1 MAKQAESVPAQEN
14 ASFSIKSV
22 QTWRAVLRRAVAWK
36 TARYTKGDIEATVVG
51 ITDADGTVGYGY
63 MPSMSI
69 VGESPL
75 SSESLIQA
83 LLVPVMKDRSFVGIQ
98 PILREIEQVLG
109 ANFQTKFAIEEA
121 LWDLLAK
128 KLQTPLVNLI
138 GGACRSEVP
147 AMRMLGLKPPQ
158 ETAAEAKA
166 LVDRG
171 YRHVKVK
178 IGLDEKRDLET
189 VQRVRDAIGEDVF
202 LSADAN
208 QAYAPMQAVRV
219 LRQLENV
226 SLGLVEQPV
235 RRDDVRGMAFVRQN
249 ISIPVMA
256 DEGIETATDA
266 LRHIEAGAMD
276 AVSIKLWKMGG
287 LYRGRDI
294 ASVCNAANVRVH
306 VGSTAGSQLLE
317 AIQLHFCASLPEPI
331 STKPKPRDWP
341 VNLSEITLADSTVP
355 CAWNIS
361 CSCPSVTEKGKPP
374 TYTLLFMFSSYK
386 RMLVSL
392 AFRNLM
398 ANGSR
403 TWRTRNLKPRPGRIV
418 L

>member
-1 MAKQAESVPAQEN
+1 MAKQAEN
-14 ASFSIKSV
+14 ASARESASINIKSV

-51 ITDADGTVGYGY
+51 ITDTDGIVGYGY

-83 LLVPVMKDRSFVGIQ
+83 LLVPVMKGRSFVGIQ
-98 PILREIEQVLG
+98 PVLREVEQVLG
-109 ANFQTKFAIEEA
+109 GNFQTKFAIEEA
-121 LWDLLAK
+121 LWDLFAK
-128 KLQTPLVNLI
+128 RLQTPLVNLI
-138 GGACRSEVP
+138 GGACRLEVP
-147 AMRMLGLKPPQ
+147 VMRMLGLKPPQ

-178 IGLDEKRDLET
+178 IGVDEKRDLET
-189 VQRVRDAIGEDVF
+189 VRRVRDTIGEDVF

-208 QAYAPMQAVRV
+208 QAYAPMEAVRV
-219 LRQLENV
+219 LRQLENAN
-226 SLGLVEQPV
+226 LGLVEQPV

-249 ISIPVMA
+249 ISVPIMA

-317 AIQLHFCASLPEPI
+317 AIQLHFCASLPDLFGGAEI
-331 STKPKPRDWP
+331 SEFESLTDDPASGLVVQNGALR
-341 VNLSEITLADSTVP
+341 V
-355 CAWNIS
+355 
-361 CSCPSVTEKGKPP
+361 PSVPGLGVMIDHNKLRETTGLWEGK
-374 TYTLLFMFSSYK
+374 
-386 RMLVSL
+386 
-392 AFRNLM
+392 
-398 ANGSR
+398 
-403 TWRTRNLKPRPGRIV
+403 
-418 L
+418 

>member
-1 MAKQAESVPAQEN
+1 LVTKAENLPAQES
-14 ASFSIKSV
+14 AGFTIRSV
-22 QTWRAVLRRAVAWK
+22 RTWRAVLRRAVAWK

-51 ITDADGTVGYGY
+51 ITDAQGTVGYGY

-69 VGESPL
+69 VGETPL
-75 SSESLIQA
+75 SSEALIQT

-98 PILREIEQVLG
+98 PVLRDIEQVLG

-121 LWDLLAK
+121 LWDLMAK

-138 GGACRSEVP
+138 GGACRLEVP
-147 AMRMLGLKPPQ
+147 VMRMLGLKPPQ

-171 YRHVKVK
+171 YRYVKVK
-178 IGLDEKRDLET
+178 IGLDEKRDVET
-189 VQRVRDAIGEDVF
+189 VRRVRDAVGEEVF

-208 QAYAPMQAVRV
+208 QAYVPMEAVRV
-219 LRQLENV
+219 LRRLENAR
-226 SLGLVEQPV
+226 LGLVEQPV
-235 RRDDVRGMAFVRQN
+235 RRDDIRGMAFVRQN
-249 ISIPVMA
+249 VSIPVMA

-294 ASVCNAANVRVH
+294 ASVCAAANVSVH

-317 AIQLHFCASLPEPI
+317 AIQLHFCASLPDLFGGAEI
-331 STKPKPRDWP
+331 SEFESLTNDPASGLVVENGALR
-341 VNLSEITLADSTVP
+341 VP
-355 CAWNIS
+355 CVPGLGVMIDHNKLRETTGLW
-361 CSCPSVTEKGKPP
+361 EGK
-374 TYTLLFMFSSYK
+374 
-386 RMLVSL
+386 
-392 AFRNLM
+392 
-398 ANGSR
+398 
-403 TWRTRNLKPRPGRIV
+403 
-418 L
+418 

>member
-1 MAKQAESVPAQEN
+1 MCFSIGTHRSLVRRKFILARQVQNFSAREN
-14 ASFSIKSV
+14 VGFTIKSV

-36 TARYTKGDIEATVVG
+36 TARYTKGDIEATVIG

-75 SSESLIQA
+75 SSESLIQS
-83 LLVPVMKDRSFVGIQ
+83 LLIPVMQGPSFIGIQ
-98 PILREIEQVLG
+98 PVLREVEQVLG

-138 GGACRSEVP
+138 GGACRSEVQV
-147 AMRMLGLKPPQ
+147 MRMLGLKPPK

-178 IGLDEKRDLET
+178 IGVDEKRDLET
-189 VQRVRDAIGEDVF
+189 VHQVRDAIGEDVF

-219 LRQLENV
+219 LRKLENAN
-226 SLGLVEQPV
+226 LGLVEQPV

-249 ISIPVMA
+249 VSVPIMA
-256 DEGIETATDA
+256 DEGI
-266 LRHIEAGAMD
+266 R
-276 AVSIKLWKMGG
+276 
-287 LYRGRDI
+287 
-294 ASVCNAANVRVH
+294 
-306 VGSTAGSQLLE
+306 
-317 AIQLHFCASLPEPI
+317 
-331 STKPKPRDWP
+331 
-341 VNLSEITLADSTVP
+341 SE
-355 CAWNIS
+355 
-361 CSCPSVTEKGKPP
+361 E
-374 TYTLLFMFSSYK
+374 
-386 RMLVSL
+386 R
-392 AFRNLM
+392 R
-398 ANGSR
+398 
-403 TWRTRNLKPRPGRIV
+403 
-418 L
+418 

>member
-1 MAKQAESVPAQEN
+1 MAKQAEN
-14 ASFSIKSV
+14 ASARESASISIKSV

-51 ITDADGTVGYGY
+51 ITDTDGIVGYGY

-83 LLVPVMKDRSFVGIQ
+83 LLVPVMKGRSFVGIQ
-98 PILREIEQVLG
+98 PVLREVEQVLG
-109 ANFQTKFAIEEA
+109 GNFQTKFAIEEA
-121 LWDLLAK
+121 LWDLFAK
-128 KLQTPLVNLI
+128 RLQTPLVNLI
-138 GGACRSEVP
+138 GGACRLEVP
-147 AMRMLGLKPPQ
+147 VMRMLGLKPPQ

-178 IGLDEKRDLET
+178 IGVDEKRDLET
-189 VQRVRDAIGEDVF
+189 VRRVRDTIGEDVF

-208 QAYAPMQAVRV
+208 QAYAPMEAVRV
-219 LRQLENV
+219 LRQLENAN
-226 SLGLVEQPV
+226 LGLVEQPV

-249 ISIPVMA
+249 VSVPIMA

-317 AIQLHFCASLPEPI
+317 AIQLHFCASLPDLFGGAEI
-331 STKPKPRDWP
+331 SEFESLTDDPASGLVVQNGALRVPK
-341 VNLSEITLADSTVP
+341 VP
-355 CAWNIS
+355 GLGVMIDHNKLRETTGLW
-361 CSCPSVTEKGKPP
+361 EGK
-374 TYTLLFMFSSYK
+374 
-386 RMLVSL
+386 
-392 AFRNLM
+392 
-398 ANGSR
+398 
-403 TWRTRNLKPRPGRIV
+403 
-418 L
+418 

>member
-1 MAKQAESVPAQEN
+1 MAKQAEN
-14 ASFSIKSV
+14 ASARESASISIKSV

-51 ITDADGTVGYGY
+51 ITDTDGIVGYGY

-83 LLVPVMKDRSFVGIQ
+83 LLVPVMKGRSFVGIQ
-98 PILREIEQVLG
+98 PVLREVEQVLG
-109 ANFQTKFAIEEA
+109 GNFQTKFAIEEA
-121 LWDLLAK
+121 LWDLFAK
-128 KLQTPLVNLI
+128 RLQTPLVNLI
-138 GGACRSEVP
+138 GGACRLEVP
-147 AMRMLGLKPPQ
+147 VMRMLGLKPPQ

-178 IGLDEKRDLET
+178 IGVDEKRDLET
-189 VQRVRDAIGEDVF
+189 VRRVRDTIGEDVF

-208 QAYAPMQAVRV
+208 QAYAPMEAVRV
-219 LRQLENV
+219 LRQLENAN
-226 SLGLVEQPV
+226 LGLVEQPV

-249 ISIPVMA
+249 VSVPIMA

-266 LRHIEAGAMD
+266 LRHIESGAMD

-317 AIQLHFCASLPEPI
+317 AIQLHFCASLP
-331 STKPKPRDWP
+331 D
-341 VNLSEITLADSTVP
+341 LFGGAEIAEFESLTDDPASGLVVQNGALRV
-355 CAWNIS
+355 
-361 CSCPSVTEKGKPP
+361 PSVPGLGVMIDHNKLRETTGLWEGK
-374 TYTLLFMFSSYK
+374 
-386 RMLVSL
+386 
-392 AFRNLM
+392 
-398 ANGSR
+398 
-403 TWRTRNLKPRPGRIV
+403 
-418 L
+418 

>member
-1 MAKQAESVPAQEN
+1 MAKQAESAPAQESV
-14 ASFSIKSV
+14 SFTIKSV

-51 ITDADGTVGYGY
+51 ITDSNGTVGYGY

-75 SSESLIQA
+75 SSESLIQT
-83 LLVPVMKDRSFVGIQ
+83 LLVPVMKGRSFIGIQ
-98 PILREIEQVLG
+98 PVLREVEQVLG
-109 ANFQTKFAIEEA
+109 ANFQTKFTIEEA
-121 LWDLLAK
+121 LWDLVAK
-128 KLQTPLVNLI
+128 RLQTPLVNLI
-138 GGACRSEVP
+138 GGACRLEVP
-147 AMRMLGLKPPQ
+147 VMRMLGLKAPQ
-158 ETAAEAKA
+158 ETADEAKA

-178 IGLDEKRDLET
+178 IGLDEKRDIDT
-189 VQRVRDAIGEDVF
+189 VRRVRDAIGVDVF
-202 LSADAN
+202 MSADAN

-219 LRQLENV
+219 LRALENV
-226 SLGLVEQPV
+226 SLGVVEQPV

-249 ISIPVMA
+249 VSVPIMA

-294 ASVCNAANVRVH
+294 ASVCNAANVKVH

-317 AIQLHFCASLPEPI
+317 AIQLHFCAALPDLFGGAEISEFESLTNDPASGLVVENGALRVPNAPGLGVVI
-331 STKPKPRDWP
+331 DHSKLRDTTGLW
-341 VNLSEITLADSTVP
+341 E
-355 CAWNIS
+355 
-361 CSCPSVTEKGKPP
+361 GK
-374 TYTLLFMFSSYK
+374 
-386 RMLVSL
+386 
-392 AFRNLM
+392 
-398 ANGSR
+398 
-403 TWRTRNLKPRPGRIV
+403 
-418 L
+418 

>member
-1 MAKQAESVPAQEN
+1 MAKQVKGVPGQEGS
-14 ASFSIKSV
+14 SFGIKSV

-51 ITDADGTVGYGY
+51 ITDIDGTVGYGF

-75 SSESLIQA
+75 SSESLIET
-83 LLVPVMKDRSFVGIQ
+83 LLAPVMKGRSFICIQ
-98 PILREIEQVLG
+98 PVLGEVEQVLG

-128 KLQTPLVNLI
+128 RLQTPLVNLI
-138 GGACRSEVP
+138 GGPCRLEVP
-147 AMRMLGLKPPQ
+147 VMRMLGLKPPQ

-166 LVDRG
+166 LVDQG
-171 YRHVKVK
+171 YRHIKVK

-189 VQRVRDAIGEDVF
+189 VRRVRDTIGEDVF

-219 LRQLENV
+219 LRKLENV

-235 RRDDVRGMAFVRQN
+235 RRDDIRGMAFVRQN
-249 ISIPVMA
+249 VSVPIMA

-317 AIQLHFCASLPEPI
+317 AMQLHFCASLPDLFGGAEIGEFESLTNDPASGLVVENGALRVPSAPGLGVMI
-331 STKPKPRDWP
+331 DHNKLRDTTGLW
-341 VNLSEITLADSTVP
+341 E
-355 CAWNIS
+355 
-361 CSCPSVTEKGKPP
+361 GK
-374 TYTLLFMFSSYK
+374 
-386 RMLVSL
+386 
-392 AFRNLM
+392 
-398 ANGSR
+398 
-403 TWRTRNLKPRPGRIV
+403 
-418 L
+418 

>member
-1 MAKQAESVPAQEN
+1 LAKQVENIQFEEN
-14 ASFSIKSV
+14 AMFTIKSV
-22 QTWRAVLRRAVAWK
+22 QTWRAVLRRATAWK

-51 ITDADGTVGYGY
+51 LTDADGTVGYGY

-75 SSESLIQA
+75 SSESLIQS
-83 LLVPVMKDRSFVGIQ
+83 LLIPVMQGRNFIGIQ
-98 PILREIEQVLG
+98 PVLREVEQILG

-138 GGACRSEVP
+138 GGACRSEVQ
-147 AMRMLGLKPPQ
+147 AMRMLGLKLPQ

-189 VQRVRDAIGEDVF
+189 VQQVRDAIGEDVF

-219 LRQLENV
+219 LRKLENAN
-226 SLGLVEQPV
+226 LGLVEQPV
-235 RRDDVRGMAFVRQN
+235 HRDDVRGMAFVRQN
-249 ISIPVMA
+249 VSVPIMA

-294 ASVCNAANVRVH
+294 ASVCSAANVRIH
-306 VGSTAGSQLLE
+306 VGSTAGSQLME
-317 AIQLHFCASLPEPI
+317 AIQLHFCAALTDLFGGAEIAEFESLTNDPASGLIVENG
-331 STKPKPRDWP
+331 SLR
-341 VNLSEITLADSTVP
+341 V
-355 CAWNIS
+355 
-361 CSCPSVTEKGKPP
+361 PSVPGLGVTIDHSKLRETTGRWEEK
-374 TYTLLFMFSSYK
+374 
-386 RMLVSL
+386 
-392 AFRNLM
+392 
-398 ANGSR
+398 
-403 TWRTRNLKPRPGRIV
+403 
-418 L
+418 

>member
-1 MAKQAESVPAQEN
+1 MAKQAEN
-14 ASFSIKSV
+14 ASARESASINIKSV

-51 ITDADGTVGYGY
+51 ITDTDGTVGYGY

-83 LLVPVMKDRSFVGIQ
+83 LLIPVMKDRSFVGIQ

-171 YRHVKVK
+171 YRYVKVK

-266 LRHIEAGAMD
+266 LRHIEAGSMD

-317 AIQLHFCASLPEPI
+317 AIQLHFCASLPDLFGGAEI
-331 STKPKPRDWP
+331 SEFESLTNDPASGLVVENGALR
-341 VNLSEITLADSTVP
+341 V
-355 CAWNIS
+355 
-361 CSCPSVTEKGKPP
+361 PSVPGLGVTIDHDKLRDTTGLWEGK
-374 TYTLLFMFSSYK
+374 
-386 RMLVSL
+386 
-392 AFRNLM
+392 
-398 ANGSR
+398 
-403 TWRTRNLKPRPGRIV
+403 
-418 L
+418 

>member
-1 MAKQAESVPAQEN
+1 LATQAESAPVQEN
-14 ASFSIKSV
+14 AMFTIKSV
-22 QTWRAVLRRAVAWK
+22 RTWRAVLRRAVAWK

-69 VGESPL
+69 VGESPV
-75 SSESLIQA
+75 SSESLIQG
-83 LLVPVMKDRSFVGIQ
+83 LLIPVIKDRSFVGIQ
-98 PILREIEQVLG
+98 LVLREIEQVLG

-138 GGACRSEVP
+138 GGACRAEVP
-147 AMRMLGLKPPQ
+147 VMRMLGLKPPQ

-171 YRHVKVK
+171 YRYVKVK

-189 VQRVRDAIGEDVF
+189 VRRVRDSIGEDVF

-208 QAYAPMQAVRV
+208 QAYAPMQAVHV
-219 LRQLENV
+219 LRKLESAN
-226 SLGLVEQPV
+226 LGLVEQPV
-235 RRDDVRGMAFVRQN
+235 RRDDIRGMAFVRQN
-249 ISIPVMA
+249 VSVPIMA

-276 AVSIKLWKMGG
+276 AVSIKVWKMGG

-294 ASVCNAANVRVH
+294 ASVCQAANVGIH
-306 VGSTAGSQLLE
+306 VGSTAGSQLME
-317 AIQLHFCASLPEPI
+317 AIQLHFCASLPDLFGGAEI
-331 STKPKPRDWP
+331 SEFESLTNDPASGLVVENGALR
-341 VNLSEITLADSTVP
+341 V
-355 CAWNIS
+355 
-361 CSCPSVTEKGKPP
+361 PSVPGLGVVIDHDKLRETTGLWDGK
-374 TYTLLFMFSSYK
+374 
-386 RMLVSL
+386 
-392 AFRNLM
+392 
-398 ANGSR
+398 
-403 TWRTRNLKPRPGRIV
+403 
-418 L
+418 

>member
-1 MAKQAESVPAQEN
+1 MAKQAENVPAREN
-14 ASFSIKSV
+14 TSFTIKSV
-22 QTWRAVLRRAVAWK
+22 QTWRAILRRAVAWK

-75 SSESLIQA
+75 SSESLIQT
-83 LLVPVMKDRSFVGIQ
+83 LLIPVMQGRCFVGIQ
-98 PILREIEQVLG
+98 PVLYEVDQVLG

-128 KLQTPLVNLI
+128 RMQTPLVNLI
-138 GGACRSEVP
+138 GGACRLEVP
-147 AMRMLGLKPPQ
+147 VMRMLGLKPPQ

-189 VQRVRDAIGEDVF
+189 VRRVRDAIGEDVF

-208 QAYAPMQAVRV
+208 QAYAPMHAVRV
-219 LRQLENV
+219 LRKLENAN
-226 SLGLVEQPV
+226 LGLVEQPV
-235 RRDDVRGMAFVRQN
+235 RRDDIRGMAFVRQN
-249 ISIPVMA
+249 VSVPIMA

-294 ASVCNAANVRVH
+294 ASVCHAANVRVH
-306 VGSTAGSQLLE
+306 VGSTAGSQLME
-317 AIQLHFCASLPEPI
+317 AIQLHFCASLPDLFGGAEI
-331 STKPKPRDWP
+331 SEFESLTNDPA
-341 VNLSEITLADSTVP
+341 SGLAVENGALRVP
-355 CAWNIS
+355 EV
-361 CSCPSVTEKGKPP
+361 PGLGVTIDHSKLRETTGSWEGK
-374 TYTLLFMFSSYK
+374 
-386 RMLVSL
+386 
-392 AFRNLM
+392 
-398 ANGSR
+398 
-403 TWRTRNLKPRPGRIV
+403 
-418 L
+418 

>member
-1 MAKQAESVPAQEN
+1 
-14 ASFSIKSV
+14 
-22 QTWRAVLRRAVAWK
+22 
-36 TARYTKGDIEATVVG
+36 
-51 ITDADGTVGYGY
+51 
-63 MPSMSI
+63 MSI

-75 SSESLIQA
+75 SSESLIQT
-83 LLVPVMKDRSFVGIQ
+83 LLVPVMKGRSFVGIQ
-98 PILREIEQVLG
+98 PVLREVEQVLG

-128 KLQTPLVNLI
+128 RLQTPLVNLI
-138 GGACRSEVP
+138 GGACRLEVP
-147 AMRMLGLKPPQ
+147 VMRMLGLKSPE

-178 IGLDEKRDLET
+178 IGLDEKRDVET
-189 VQRVRDAIGEDVF
+189 VGRVRDAIGEDVF

-219 LRQLENV
+219 LRKLENAN
-226 SLGLVEQPV
+226 LGLVEQPV
-235 RRDDVRGMAFVRQN
+235 RRDDIRGMAFVRQN
-249 ISIPVMA
+249 VSVPIMA

-317 AIQLHFCASLPEPI
+317 AIQLHFCASLPDLFGGAEI
-331 STKPKPRDWP
+331 SEFESLTNDPASGLVVENGALR
-341 VNLSEITLADSTVP
+341 V
-355 CAWNIS
+355 
-361 CSCPSVTEKGKPP
+361 PSVPGLGVMIDHSKLRETTDLWEGK
-374 TYTLLFMFSSYK
+374 
-386 RMLVSL
+386 
-392 AFRNLM
+392 
-398 ANGSR
+398 
-403 TWRTRNLKPRPGRIV
+403 
-418 L
+418 

>member
-1 MAKQAESVPAQEN
+1 MAKQAEN
-14 ASFSIKSV
+14 ASARESASINIKSV

-51 ITDADGTVGYGY
+51 ITDTDGIVGYGY

-83 LLVPVMKDRSFVGIQ
+83 LLVPVMKGRSFVGIQ
-98 PILREIEQVLG
+98 PVLREVEQVLG
-109 ANFQTKFAIEEA
+109 GNFQTKFAIEEA
-121 LWDLLAK
+121 LWDLFAK
-128 KLQTPLVNLI
+128 RLQTPLVNLI
-138 GGACRSEVP
+138 GGACRLEVP
-147 AMRMLGLKPPQ
+147 VMRMLGLKPPQ

-178 IGLDEKRDLET
+178 IGVDEKRDLET
-189 VQRVRDAIGEDVF
+189 VRRVRDTIGEDVF

-208 QAYAPMQAVRV
+208 QAYAPMEAVRV
-219 LRQLENV
+219 LRQLENAN
-226 SLGLVEQPV
+226 LGLVEQPV

-249 ISIPVMA
+249 VSVPIMA

-317 AIQLHFCASLPEPI
+317 AIQLHFCASLPDLFGGAEI
-331 STKPKPRDWP
+331 SEFESLTDDPASGL
-341 VNLSEITLADSTVP
+341 VVENGALGV
-355 CAWNIS
+355 
-361 CSCPSVTEKGKPP
+361 PSVPGLGVMIDHNKLRETTGLWEGK
-374 TYTLLFMFSSYK
+374 
-386 RMLVSL
+386 
-392 AFRNLM
+392 
-398 ANGSR
+398 
-403 TWRTRNLKPRPGRIV
+403 
-418 L
+418 

>member
-1 MAKQAESVPAQEN
+1 LAKQIKSVPAHE
-14 ASFSIKSV
+14 STGFTIKSV

-36 TARYTKGDIEATVVG
+36 TARYTKGDIEATLVG
-51 ITDADGTVGYGY
+51 ITNADGTVGYGY

-75 SSESLIQA
+75 SSESLIQT

-98 PILREIEQVLG
+98 PVLREIDQVLG
-109 ANFQTKFAIEEA
+109 GNFQTKFAIEEA

-128 KLQTPLVNLI
+128 KLETPLVNLI
-138 GGACRSEVP
+138 GGACRLEVP
-147 AMRMLGLKPPQ
+147 VMRMLGLKPPQ

-166 LVDRG
+166 LVDQG

-189 VQRVRDAIGEDVF
+189 VRRVRDGIGEDVF

-208 QAYAPMQAVRV
+208 QAYAPMQAVRI

-249 ISIPVMA
+249 VSVPIMA

-317 AIQLHFCASLPEPI
+317 AIQLHFCASLPDLFGGAEI
-331 STKPKPRDWP
+331 SEFESLTDDPASGLVVENGALR
-341 VNLSEITLADSTVP
+341 V
-355 CAWNIS
+355 
-361 CSCPSVTEKGKPP
+361 PSVPGLGVIIDHNKLRETTSLWEGK
-374 TYTLLFMFSSYK
+374 
-386 RMLVSL
+386 
-392 AFRNLM
+392 
-398 ANGSR
+398 
-403 TWRTRNLKPRPGRIV
+403 
-418 L
+418 

>member
-1 MAKQAESVPAQEN
+1 MEGILAKEAENIPAQEG
-14 ASFSIKSV
+14 FGFTIKSV
-22 QTWRAVLRRAVAWK
+22 QTWRAVLGRAVAWK

-51 ITDADGTVGYGY
+51 IADTAGTVGYGY

-75 SSESLIQA
+75 SSESLIQT
-83 LLVPVMKDRSFVGIQ
+83 LLVPVMQGQSFVGIQ
-98 PILREIEQVLG
+98 PILREVDQVLG

-128 KLQTPLVNLI
+128 TLQTPLVNLI
-138 GGACRSEVP
+138 GGACRLEVP
-147 AMRMLGLKPPQ
+147 VMRMLGLKPPQ

-171 YRHVKVK
+171 YRYVKVK
-178 IGLDEKRDLET
+178 IGLDEKRDVET
-189 VQRVRDAIGEDVF
+189 VRRVRDAIGDEVF

-219 LRQLENV
+219 LRQLENAH
-226 SLGLVEQPV
+226 LGLVEQPV
-235 RRDDVRGMAFVRQN
+235 RRDDIRGMAFVRQN
-249 ISIPVMA
+249 VSVPIMA

-294 ASVCNAANVRVH
+294 ASVCGAANVRVH
-306 VGSTAGSQLLE
+306 VGSTAGSQLME
-317 AIQLHFCASLPEPI
+317 AIQLHFCASLPDLFGGAEI
-331 STKPKPRDWP
+331 SEFESLTNDPALGLIVENGVLRVP
-341 VNLSEITLADSTVP
+341 NLPGLGVIIDHSKLRETTGL
-355 CAWNIS
+355 W
-361 CSCPSVTEKGKPP
+361 EGK
-374 TYTLLFMFSSYK
+374 
-386 RMLVSL
+386 
-392 AFRNLM
+392 
-398 ANGSR
+398 
-403 TWRTRNLKPRPGRIV
+403 
-418 L
+418 

>member
-1 MAKQAESVPAQEN
+1 MAKQAENVPAQEN
-14 ASFSIKSV
+14 AGFSIKSV

-83 LLVPVMKDRSFVGIQ
+83 LLIPVMKDRSFVGIQ

-109 ANFQTKFAIEEA
+109 SNFQTKFAIEEA

-147 AMRMLGLKPPQ
+147 VMRMLGLKPPQ

-317 AIQLHFCASLPEPI
+317 AIQLHFCASLPDLFGGAEIAEFESLTNDPASGLVVENGALRVPNNPGLGI
-331 STKPKPRDWP
+331 VIDHSKLRDTTGLW
-341 VNLSEITLADSTVP
+341 E
-355 CAWNIS
+355 
-361 CSCPSVTEKGKPP
+361 GK
-374 TYTLLFMFSSYK
+374 
-386 RMLVSL
+386 
-392 AFRNLM
+392 
-398 ANGSR
+398 
-403 TWRTRNLKPRPGRIV
+403 
-418 L
+418 

>member
-1 MAKQAESVPAQEN
+1 MGKQVEGVPGQEGS
-14 ASFSIKSV
+14 SFGIKSV
-22 QTWRAVLRRAVAWK
+22 QTWRAVLRRAVEWK

-75 SSESLIQA
+75 SSESLIQT
-83 LLVPVMKDRSFVGIQ
+83 LLVPVMKGRSFVGIQ
-98 PILREIEQVLG
+98 PVLREVEQVLG

-128 KLQTPLVNLI
+128 RLQTPLVNLI
-138 GGACRSEVP
+138 GGACRLEVP
-147 AMRMLGLKPPQ
+147 VMRMMGLKPPQ

-189 VQRVRDAIGEDVF
+189 VQRVRETIGEDVF

-219 LRQLENV
+219 LRKLENV

-235 RRDDVRGMAFVRQN
+235 RRDDIRGMAFVRQN
-249 ISIPVMA
+249 VSVPIMA

-317 AIQLHFCASLPEPI
+317 AIQLHFCASLPDLFGGAEI
-331 STKPKPRDWP
+331 SEFESLTDDPASGLVVENGALR
-341 VNLSEITLADSTVP
+341 V
-355 CAWNIS
+355 
-361 CSCPSVTEKGKPP
+361 PSVPGLGVMIDHNKLRETTGLWEGK
-374 TYTLLFMFSSYK
+374 
-386 RMLVSL
+386 
-392 AFRNLM
+392 
-398 ANGSR
+398 
-403 TWRTRNLKPRPGRIV
+403 
-418 L
+418 

>member
-1 MAKQAESVPAQEN
+1 LAKQAENIQFVKKAM
-14 ASFSIKSV
+14 FTIKSV
-22 QTWRAVLRRAVAWK
+22 QTWRAVLRRATAWK

-51 ITDADGTVGYGY
+51 VTDTDGTIGYGY

-75 SSESLIQA
+75 SSESLIQG
-83 LLVPVMKDRSFVGIQ
+83 LLVPVMEGQSFIGIQ
-98 PILREIEQVLG
+98 PVLGEIEQVLG

-147 AMRMLGLKPPQ
+147 VMRMLGLKPPQ
-158 ETAAEAKA
+158 ETAAEAKS

-178 IGLDEKRDLET
+178 IGLDEKRDVET
-189 VQRVRDAIGEDVF
+189 VQRVREAIGDEVF

-219 LRQLENV
+219 LRQLE
-226 SLGLVEQPV
+226 SLRLGLVEQPV

-249 ISIPVMA
+249 VSVPIMA
-256 DEGIETATDA
+256 DEGIETPTDA
-266 LRHIEAGAMD
+266 LRHIDAGAMD

-294 ASVCNAANVRVH
+294 ASVCSAANIRIH
-306 VGSTAGSQLLE
+306 VGSTAGSQLME
-317 AIQLHFCASLPEPI
+317 AIQLHFCASLPDLFGGAEI
-331 STKPKPRDWP
+331 SEFESLTNDPASGLVVENGALR
-341 VNLSEITLADSTVP
+341 VP
-355 CAWNIS
+355 SA
-361 CSCPSVTEKGKPP
+361 PGLGVTIDHSKLRETTGLWKGK
-374 TYTLLFMFSSYK
+374 
-386 RMLVSL
+386 
-392 AFRNLM
+392 
-398 ANGSR
+398 
-403 TWRTRNLKPRPGRIV
+403 
-418 L
+418 